1 MKRKPLTTVV
11 SYPERGPWGD
21 QKFRGNCSGHLV
33 VDLCCYLAP
42 ASVLDP
48 MDGSGTS
55 RDVCRELGIEY
66 AGFDLARGPEQDV
79 FAVPWGAQRF
89 DLVFCHPPYSDMIT
103 YGHGECDLSRLKPR
117 EFRAALVA
125 LAELLFSEAVAD
137 GGHLAILIGSLRRNG
152 CVWAFNR
159 GLIEWREPSEPEIV
173 KVQHN
178 VASASTRTGMLYGN
192 RFIPIVD
199 ERVLIWRKE

>member
-21 QKFRGNCSGHLV
+21 QKFRGNCSGHLI

-42 ASVLDP
+42 ANMLDP
-48 MDGSGTS
+48 MDGSGTA

-66 AGFDLARGPEQDV
+66 AGFDLVNGEDENVFKQPWQPE
-79 FAVPWGAQRF
+79 RF
-89 DLVFCHPPYSDMIT
+89 DLVFCHPPYADMIS
-103 YGHGECDLSRLKPR
+103 YGDKPPCLSTLKPR
-117 EFRAALVA
+117 QFGEVLVKLAAL
-125 LAELLFSEAVAD
+125 LFNEAVAP

-152 CVWAFNR
+152 KVWAFSR
-159 GLIEWREPSEPEIV
+159 DLIEWREPSEPEII

>member
-48 MDGSGTS
+48 MEGSGTT

-66 AGFDLARGPEQDV
+66 AGFDLASGMNEDV
-79 FAVPWGAQRF
+79 FARPWEDRRF
-89 DLVFCHPPYSDMIT
+89 DLVFCHPPYADMIP
-103 YGHGECDLSRLKPR
+103 YGKSEQCLSTVKPR
-117 EFRAALVA
+117 NFGAVLVA
-125 LAELLFSEAVAD
+125 IADLLLNEAVAD
-137 GGHLAILIGSLRRNG
+137 GGHLAILIGSLRRG
-152 CVWAFNR
+152 GKVWAFNR
-159 GLIEWREPSEPEIV
+159 DLIQWREPSEPEII

-199 ERVLIWRKE
+199 ERVLIWRK